1 MKSSDWTYHSIMK
14 QKSKFILI
22 ACMFV
27 FAGGCAGKAKLS
39 PTRTVEFKK
48 DKLVQAYLQTGQ
60 EYEDKGDLVEA
71 WKQYSLALTVNPL
84 SQGAAE
90 NVNRLK
96 TALRKLAEEHYQAG
110 LNYHAKGRYRAAR
123 REFLLTLALWPEHEE
138 AVRRLSTGKRIQAK
152 RYVVHTIKPG
162 DSLSKLAKMY
172 YGDYK
177 KFPIIAQYNG
187 VPDAVVVRVGQKIK
201 VPEIDGVP
209 FLVANQTVDV
219 EQVREPAVDALE
231 VETKEQEEDEQEES
245 LEEPVDAGAMYRTL
259 GIDLF
264 EKGEYQGAI
273 VEFRKVVNVNSDD
286 AIAVEYLHKSHYQQA
301 MVLFAKR
308 DYLSAKRGFE
318 ESLRYNSDCRKC
330 NEYIKKSEEEY
341 KELHYVKGLSHFRDE
356 QLVEALKEWEL
367 VQAVD
372 PDYEGVEQNIDK
384 VKKLLKSLEGIQK
397 SRQEQPVR

>member
-1 MKSSDWTYHSIMK
+1 MKL
-14 QKSKFILI
+14 KSKFILI
-22 ACMFV
+22 VCMFV
-27 FAGGCAGKAKLS
+27 FAGACAGKAKLS
-39 PTRTVEFKK
+39 PKRTVEFEK
-48 DKLVQAYLQTGQ
+48 DKLAQAYLQTGQ
-60 EYEDKGDLVEA
+60 EYENKGDLVEA

-96 TALRKLAEEHYQAG
+96 TELHKLAEEHYQAG
-110 LNYHAKGRYRAAR
+110 LNYHAKGHYRAAR
-123 REFLLTLALWPEHEE
+123 REFLLTLALWPEHHE

-177 KFPIIAQYNG
+177 KFPIIAHYNG
-187 VPDAVVVRVGQKIK
+187 VTDAVVVSVGQKIK

-219 EQVREPAVDALE
+219 EPVSEPAVDALE
-231 VETKEQEEDEQEES
+231 VEAKEQEES
-245 LEEPVDAGAMYRTL
+245 LEEPVDEGAMYRNL

-273 VEFRKVVNVNSDD
+273 VEFRKVVNVDSDD

-318 ESLRYNSDCRKC
+318 ESLRYNSDCKKC

-341 KELHYVKGLSHFRDE
+341 KELHYANGLSHFRDE